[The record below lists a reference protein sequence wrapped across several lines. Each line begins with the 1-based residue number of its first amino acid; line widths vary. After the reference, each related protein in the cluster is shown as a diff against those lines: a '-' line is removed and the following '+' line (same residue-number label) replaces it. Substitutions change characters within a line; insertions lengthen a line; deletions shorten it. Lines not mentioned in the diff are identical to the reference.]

1 MAGLTRERLSQSPK
15 SVQNI
20 VSARAAWEIRDLL
33 TVLSR
38 HGDEKLLH
46 WHCLHAAGGTAAY
59 PRGAAPV
66 FRAAPAAA
74 EASAENPARPHA
86 AAEAPAAAAAEKP
99 AKAPAEAVLLRLL
112 LRMRMSLVMHFAAVS
127 E

>member
-20 VSARAAWEIRDLL
+20 ASARAAWEIRDLL

-46 WHCLHAAGGTAAY
+46 WRIACMLREELLHT
-59 PRGAAPV
+59 RGEL
-66 FRAAPAAA
+66 RLY
-74 EASAENPARPHA
+74 S
-86 AAEAPAAAAAEKP
+86 
-99 AKAPAEAVLLRLL
+99 VLHLRLL
-112 LRMRMSLVMHFAAVS
+112 KHPCAFSAAQPQQALSQASQQPQLQVLQQPQAVS
-127 E
+127 RSLQML